1 MEFARTIL
9 NIPVPKVLAWS
20 ATDWNPV
27 DAEYIIM
34 EEAKGSQ
41 LHEVWEDLHLRTK
54 LDVIQEIVDV
64 ERKLL
69 SVSFG
74 KYAAPRFE
82 ISVCT
87 LYG

>member
-20 ATDWNPV
+20 ATNQNPV

-34 EEAKGSQ
+34 EEAKGTQ
-41 LHEVWEDLHLRTK
+41 LHEVWERFELRNK
-54 LDVIQEIVDV
+54 LDVIQDIVDI

-69 SVSFG
+69 SVSFS
-74 KYAAPRFE
+74 KYTAPP
-82 ISVCT
+82 
-87 LYG
+87 